1 MENFD
6 ILSAGGFLFF
16 LLIVTLG
23 YIIVEIIIGEKYPFK
38 KQIKENNN
46 SALDR
51 FIHYVVVGIFSN
63 IVLFIILY
71 YAELSVPFSETFES
85 SGALGKIINDFF
97 GTDVLSFQLIWT
109 GVFYFIFIVILLF
122 CGRFLIP
129 YLIGGILDIID
140 YFIKELRQRKI
151 KKQKKLKKSKK

>member
-6 ILSAGGFLFF
+6 ILSAWWFLFF

-23 YIIVEIIIGEKYPFK
+23 YIIVEIIIWEKYPFK

-51 FIHYVVVGIFSN
+51 FIHYVVVWIFSN

-85 SGALGKIINDFF
+85 SWALGKIINDFF
-97 GTDVLSFQLIWT
+97 WTDVLSFQLIWT

-129 YLIGGILDIID
+129 YLIWGILDIID